1 MKTQEEMSSCT
12 DPAREQVPT
21 PCCRSARV
29 PRHNPCPPVLDLRPY
44 YGFLAKRGGPGG
56 GQKGGEFLVSV
67 DTHNAQVHLLI
78 AFFYAHP
85 PPFNQPLMY
94 IGGGGKNPVFGPPS
108 QKHHFQDFAKILE
121 GTKIFKMN
129 FKIFGNVMMQIYF
142 LKLILKNKFA
152 KI

>member
-1 MKTQEEMSSCT
+1 
-12 DPAREQVPT
+12 
-21 PCCRSARV
+21 
-29 PRHNPCPPVLDLRPY
+29 
-44 YGFLAKRGGPGG
+44 
-56 GQKGGEFLVSV
+56 
-67 DTHNAQVHLLI
+67 
-78 AFFYAHP
+78 
-85 PPFNQPLMY
+85 MY